1 MTIDCIILAAGA
13 ATRFGSCKLI
23 ADYQGQPLIRSAID
37 AANALTPERIII
49 VTGASHE
56 QLIAHKGLTNYRS
69 PVNASG
75 IEFAYCD
82 DWQLGMGHSLAHG
95 VKQLDN
101 DKPVLVLLGDQPRIT
116 ADDLKR
122 LYRLWKTNPSQ
133 IICAS
138 FADTLG
144 VPAIFPASFKTH
156 LRLCAGDRGAKQLL
170 FNFAQQVVAVQM
182 PSAGFDIDTPADLQ
196 RELALL

>member
-23 ADYQGQPLIRSAID
+23 ADYQGRPLIGSAID
-37 AANALTPERIII
+37 AAKTLEPERIVI

-56 QLIAHKGLTNYRS
+56 QLIAQKALKNDRVQ
-69 PVNASG
+69 VNAPD
-75 IEFAYCD
+75 IEFAYCS
-82 DWQLGMGHSLAHG
+82 DWKMGVGHSLAYG

-122 LYRLWKTNPSQ
+122 LYRLWKTSQNQ

-144 VPAIFPASFKTH
+144 VPAIFPATFKTH
-156 LRLCAGDRGAKQLL
+156 LRSCIGDRGAKQLL

-182 PSAGFDIDTPADLQ
+182 PSAEFDIDTPEDLQ